1 MLSPEGNQ
9 RGEGSSREGGFPESQ
24 SPPKGV
30 FQCGVFRCTSVGGG
44 EGVGGAERDRAS
56 SDSKRGIGKFVF
68 STALYLLSNIFP
80 GKRQHF
86 LGQSHG
92 KLSVPPCDLRRGCW
106 GCLWSHGGREGPP
119 GPVNGWREVEQ
130 QGIPTGSPS
139 PAARGGLGFIS
150 TEHPAAGSRC
160 ECVTGLNTA
169 QYKGLIMVC
178 PLASSS
184 ARHPIAEFT
193 ANSVCDRTTRDNRG
207 RRVRVTLRNLQG
219 RHLSR

>member
-119 GPVNGWREVEQ
+119 GLVGGWREVPSILPEAGMALRASLDSQ
-130 QGIPTGSPS
+130 AAQTPGAARASGGHTHEHTHPHGHTPTQTHTHGHTHMNTYTNTHTHTPPS
-139 PAARGGLGFIS
+139 PQQSCTSL
-150 TEHPAAGSRC
+150 EP
-160 ECVTGLNTA
+160 
-169 QYKGLIMVC
+169 
-178 PLASSS
+178 
-184 ARHPIAEFT
+184 
-193 ANSVCDRTTRDNRG
+193 
-207 RRVRVTLRNLQG
+207 
-219 RHLSR
+219 